1 MNTASVFVNIDNN
14 TEVEP
19 NKEFFLDLEIP
30 AAAAAMGVTKG
41 SPDSATVTIIDENGE
56 CCSNVMCSIAYNQC
70 ILSLHKFLAK
80 LASCT
85 IFGPIV

>member
-1 MNTASVFVNIDNN
+1 MNTASVSVDIINN
-14 TEVEP
+14 PEVES

-41 SPDSATVTIIDENGE
+41 PPDSATVTIVDENGE
-56 CCSNVMCSIAYNQC
+56 CCSNVLCSIEYNQC

-85 IFGPIV
+85 IVGPIG